1 MAYEKLL
8 NEIYAVLSLKYL
20 WPGYR
25 PGFVKSESPDWINE
39 PMGLGLEVSQ
49 ALLPEDGQAAN
60 VIEQYLGRPRCEI
73 PEEVAERYEGR
84 MHFYN
89 ERFWAILPRQGA
101 EQDCPGK
108 VRYRFERKLEKLNKN
123 YRPARYNGLYL
134 FVHPEEKGEVD
145 VPQLFSDMKRI
156 QREAA
161 KQFDWVFLNCGNVIY
176 VCDFG
181 QDVVEDIALPGKAE
195 RFLNAE
201 AERLRHQAQWQDGT
215 AFERYADAAAP
226 SGMMAPFTKREQPRP
241 SVAMKKVK
249 PTGERARDEKSETSG
264 LSVRDGEPEATGLS
278 VGDGEIDPV
287 ESLARAR
294 KESIP
299 LHLPRFMLAAPA
311 SGSGKTMLT
320 CGVLQALKDRGLC
333 PASYKC
339 GPDYIDPM
347 FHSRVLGTP
356 SRNLDTFFTG
366 RELTRRLYAHSA
378 QAQHAGI
385 SVMEGVMGFYDGLGG
400 ITKEA
405 SSYDLARVTETPVI
419 LVVNAKGMS
428 LSVIPFLKGFLD
440 YQDPNGKVIRGVILN
455 RVTKMTALLLKEKI
469 EEETGLVLIGY
480 VPELETCHVE
490 SRHLGLVTP
499 GEITDL
505 QSRIRTLAG
514 ELEKTLDF
522 ERLLALAEDAPDY
535 RKEEIDL
542 ESLQVDCGREGTDL
556 ERRQADDREGEDLQ
570 RPQSVCQEVACQ
582 NGSVNEKAE
591 KKKTD
596 CRYAAK
602 RSSDPVRIAVARDE
616 AFCFYYQ
623 DNLELLEQLG
633 AQIIPFS
640 PLRDEA
646 LPDGISGLLLGG
658 GYPELYARQ
667 LGENTAMKTAIRRA
681 IASGIPYLAE
691 CGGFMYLHERMQDM
705 EDQYYPMVGVIPGDS
720 YRTRRLGRFGY
731 ITLGTKEAE
740 KTQDLSRPEPKA
752 KSGCSEKWTEKELE
766 RQSNQQPLAGRLL
779 LPGETIRGHEFHYF
793 DSTCPGSDY
802 RAVKPVTGRSWDCI
816 WATEKSV
823 CGYPHLYY
831 WSNPRFAMRFT
842 EQCRAYAGQSATR
855 EISR

>member
-1 MAYEKLL
+1 
-8 NEIYAVLSLKYL
+8 
-20 WPGYR
+20 
-25 PGFVKSESPDWINE
+25 
-39 PMGLGLEVSQ
+39 MGLGLEVSQ

-73 PEEVAERYEGR
+73 PEEVADRYEGR

-89 ERFWAILPRQGA
+89 ERFWAILPKQGA

-123 YRPARYNGLYL
+123 YQPARYNGLYL
-134 FVHPEEKGEVD
+134 FVHPEEKREVD

-226 SGMMAPFTKREQPRP
+226 SGMTKSFADAEPAGSFT
-241 SVAMKKVK
+241 
-249 PTGERARDEKSETSG
+249 RAEKA
-264 LSVRDGEPEATGLS
+264 EPIG
-278 VGDGEIDPV
+278 
-287 ESLARAR
+287 SLAESGE
-294 KESIP
+294 ESIP

-405 SSYDLARVTETPVI
+405 SSYDLARVTETPVV

-440 YQDPNGKVIRGVILN
+440 YQDPDGKVIRGVILN

-469 EEETGLVLIGY
+469 EEETGLALIGY
-480 VPELETCHVE
+480 VPELEACRVE

-522 ERLLALAEDAPDY
+522 ERLLALAGAAPDY
-535 RKEEIDL
+535 CKEEIDL
-542 ESLQVDCGREGTDL
+542 GGPQVDCGREETDL
-556 ERRQADDREGEDLQ
+556 ERRQADD
-570 RPQSVCQEVACQ
+570 
-582 NGSVNEKAE
+582 
-591 KKKTD
+591 
-596 CRYAAK
+596 RYAAK

-633 AQIIPFS
+633 AQLIPFS
-640 PLRDEA
+640 PLRDRE

-667 LGENTAMKTAIRRA
+667 LSENTAMKTAIRRA

-705 EDQYYPMVGVIPGDS
+705 EEQYYPMVGVIPGDS

-731 ITLGTKEAE
+731 ITLGTKETE
-740 KTQDLSRPEPKA
+740 KTQDLWSPELKGKP
-752 KSGCSEKWTEKELE
+752 EWTETELE
-766 RQSNQQPLAGRLL
+766 RQSNQQSVTGRLL
-779 LPGETIRGHEFHYF
+779 PPGETIRGHEFHYF